1 MAGGAVPG
9 DARSSG
15 PRSGDYAGGI
25 DGRRLMSGAS
35 KGPDDGGNATPRKG
49 WGPAGFAEGS
59 AAELRRR
66 FPTYSDLQRRAAWRV
81 PRFAYDFVA
90 GGVGDEAPNVV
101 HCRAAMD
108 AVRIVPRYG
117 VDVREIST
125 GVNLFGREYSMPVGV
140 APMGNTGL
148 VWPRA
153 DEILAAAAQRA
164 RIPYTS
170 STVANTTIERLAQ
183 IAPDVFW
190 FQLYGLPGDDH
201 KLSFDIVRRAE
212 RAGAHALLLTVDVP
226 ARQKR
231 VHDVRNGLSVPFRF
245 RPGTVLDIATS
256 PVWAIE
262 TLRRGQPRFP
272 NFEAY
277 LGEGASTADLA
288 AFVYSNMT
296 GNLTWEVMARIRDIW
311 PRALILKG
319 PMGPEDAEHAI
330 AIGFDGLLVTT
341 HGGRQ
346 LDAAPSSID
355 VLPAI
360 AAVARG
366 RATVMLDSSVRSG
379 LDVVR
384 ALAVGAAGTLAG
396 RAFLWSVAALGEAG
410 GDHATAAFRE
420 EIRGVFAQIG
430 ARAADE
436 ASRATVLHPGAIR
449 FGANTTDGA
458 EARRASAFATA

>member
-1 MAGGAVPG
+1 
-9 DARSSG
+9 
-15 PRSGDYAGGI
+15 
-25 DGRRLMSGAS
+25 MSGAS
-35 KGPDDGGNATPRKG
+35 KGPGDEGGAATVRS
-49 WGPAGFAEGS
+49 WGPAGSADGP

-66 FPTYSDLQRRAAWRV
+66 YPTYNDLQRRAAWRV

-90 GGVGDEAPNVV
+90 GGVGDGAPNVA
-101 HCRAAMD
+101 HCRAAMA

-117 VDVREIST
+117 VDVREIKT
-125 GVNLFGREYSMPVGV
+125 AVTLFGREYSMPVGV

-148 VWPRA
+148 VWPGA

-170 STVANTTIERLAQ
+170 STVANSTIERLAQ

-190 FQLYGLPGDDH
+190 FQLYGLPAEDH
-201 KLSFDIVRRAE
+201 RLSFDLIRRAE

-245 RPGTVLDIATS
+245 RARTVFDIATS
-256 PVWAIE
+256 PFWAVE

-277 LGEGASTADLA
+277 LGEHASTADLA
-288 AFVYSNMT
+288 AFVYNNMT
-296 GNLTWEVMARIRDIW
+296 GNLTWEVMARIRDAW

-319 PMGPEDAEHAI
+319 PMDPEDAERAI

-360 AAVARG
+360 AAAARG
-366 RATVMLDSSVRSG
+366 RATVMLDSSVRG
-379 LDVVR
+379 GIDVAR

-410 GDHATAAFRE
+410 GDHAAAAFRE

-430 ARAADE
+430 ARSPEEVA
-436 ASRATVLHPGAIR
+436 RATVLHPGAIS
-449 FGANTTDGA
+449 FGVNSAAAGS
-458 EARRASAFATA
+458 EARRASPVLTTA